1 MLSIAGEGLDQVERL
16 GAETLAADLVVGAHQ
31 LERLALGVEITT
43 GRLFGS
49 LGTAGLTL
57 GAAACRVHA
66 FEEVGHG
73 HVEDL
78 GELEQ
83 AARADAVEAATPTRP
98 AATTA
103 PATAT

>member
-1 MLSIAGEGLDQVERL
+1 
-16 GAETLAADLVVGAHQ
+16 
-31 LERLALGVEITT
+31 
-43 GRLFGS
+43 
-49 LGTAGLTL
+49 
-57 GAAACRVHA
+57 
-66 FEEVGHG
+66 VGHG